1 MFIEFTD
8 RASNVMSLASQ
19 EAQRFHHEFIGT
31 EHILLGLFKAE
42 PGKAVAI
49 LEHHNIDI
57 SKLCQEIEMLVKA
70 EDGSDKVA
78 AAKLPQTPMAK
89 KVIECAME
97 ECQVL
102 NNSKMGTEHILL
114 GLLRVTDGI
123 AAQVLTNLGLSIDNA
138 RQEML
143 DSQ

>member
-1 MFIEFTD
+1 
-8 RASNVMSLASQ
+8 
-19 EAQRFHHEFIGT
+19 
-31 EHILLGLFKAE
+31 
-42 PGKAVAI
+42 
-49 LEHHNIDI
+49 
-57 SKLCQEIEMLVKA
+57 MLVKA

-123 AAQVLTNLGLSIDNA
+123 AAQVLANLGLNVDDV
-138 RQEML
+138 RQDVL
-143 DSQ
+143 NLQ